1 MAEQALGIH
10 MVELKDAPVMISQL
24 PVPETG
30 ATVVLQGCLEL
41 LDPGHKCWAAAL
53 HN

>member
-1 MAEQALGIH
+1 MAEQALGVH

-30 ATVVLQGCLEL
+30 ATVVLQ
-41 LDPGHKCWAAAL
+41 AL